1 LNVRNAVTTGA
12 GKQVYLAFGYQSF
25 KCLLGKKGVT
35 EADHLQTFG

>member
-1 LNVRNAVTTGA
+1 
-12 GKQVYLAFGYQSF
+12 VYLAFGYQSF